1 MYYLIIITI
10 TRLTGDTQLKV
21 YINMVNK
28 FKILFN
34 YLLKFIDDWL
44 LIEILKNI
52 QYNNTLI
59 IKYIN

>member
-1 MYYLIIITI
+1 
-10 TRLTGDTQLKV
+10 
-21 YINMVNK
+21 MVNK